1 MSNVC
6 CALQLARELINHVKD
21 QQAISVMIHWL
32 VYIAQKVFNVYLG
45 YRFKW
50 SVRGP
55 YSRGLARDLKAGN
68 VQERCVCN
76 ENLRLPNIREFLED
90 LRSTGIRLDKALEI
104 AASYIMLR
112 YDVYPKPLDP
122 LEELLKKKPHISLK
136 EAQAI
141 ARVLNKY
148 LVDLRESLSRVG
160 DSF

>member
-6 CALQLARELINHVKD
+6 CVLQLAKELVSYVKD
-21 QQAISVMIHWL
+21 QQIISVAIHWL
-32 VYIAQKVFNVYLG
+32 VYIAQRMFNLHLG

-50 SVRGP
+50 TVRGP

-68 VQERCVCN
+68 AQEKCVCD
-76 ENLRLPNIREFLED
+76 ENLKLHYIREFLED
-90 LRSTGIRLDKALEI
+90 LKSTGMRFDKALEI

-122 LEELLKKKPHISLK
+122 LEELLKKKSYVLPK

-141 ARVLNKY
+141 AKTLNKY
-148 LVDLRESLSRVG
+148 LVSVREKA
-160 DSF
+160 